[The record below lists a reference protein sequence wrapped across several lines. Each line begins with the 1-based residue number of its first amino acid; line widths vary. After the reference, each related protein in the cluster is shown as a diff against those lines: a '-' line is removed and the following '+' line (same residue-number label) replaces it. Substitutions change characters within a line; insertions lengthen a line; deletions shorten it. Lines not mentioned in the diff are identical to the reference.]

1 LITNTPWNARSRLE
15 CWHAALSARVFSA
28 PLWCLP
34 PAAMAARR
42 EKARQQEY
50 SRQEVLSYVSEQRTM
65 EAQARHNVS
74 LTAAATAAAD
84 SNACS
89 LLVLSLILQEK
100 LADMAQAREAQERE
114 YEEAQIAAL
123 RQVGYCKGQHI
134 CTAMSPI
141 VCNPSCCVSAACLQ
155 AQELQNAARQRLAE
169 EARAAEEAEAE
180 HWEATRHQREVQLL
194 LQRSDELRQ
203 LKEKLHAAEVTLGRV
218 QQQEQRAVLD
228 AREREY
234 SAAVEAVMVQQREA
248 AAAKEAAEAA
258 RRVQGEEEARQA
270 LSQQMKERTELQRV
284 AKVRIAM
291 HISGMTCTT
300 DS

>member
-1 LITNTPWNARSRLE
+1 
-15 CWHAALSARVFSA
+15 
-28 PLWCLP
+28 
-34 PAAMAARR
+34 MAARR

-84 SNACS
+84 SNVSELRNACS

-123 RQVGYCKGQHI
+123 RQVGYCKGLHI

-169 EARAAEEAEAE
+169 EARAAEEAEAQ

-258 RRVQGEEEARQA
+258 RRAQGEEEARQA
-270 LSQQMKERTELQRV
+270 LSQQMKQRTELQRV